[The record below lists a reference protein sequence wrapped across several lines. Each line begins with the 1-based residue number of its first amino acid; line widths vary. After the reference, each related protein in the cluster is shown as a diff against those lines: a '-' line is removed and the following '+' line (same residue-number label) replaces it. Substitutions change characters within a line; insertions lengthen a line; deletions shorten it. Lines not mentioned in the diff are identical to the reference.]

1 MPIKLHILLKWKCLT
16 HYCICILLNDWKLK
30 LSSAALTSPIEYQR
44 NHVGSGVPGGLPSSS
59 SSTGGLPG
67 GSSSIGSSSM
77 GVGGGGGS
85 GGPGNSSSSSLCGP
99 RSRPSRIPQ
108 PSSRLPQ
115 PVHHHH
121 PPGPDGPDRSAGMW
135 PPCHPQ
141 SHPSNSYSDRAT
153 NGEPLGS
160 EFPKMKRLELHGNN
174 SNNSNKSSGS
184 YEDTQKHPAAG
195 IPQMAVAPLNLT
207 LKSPRVGTV
216 SPLISPQS
224 PAGGKEAFIPSSQAH
239 KGNLFWAVVPPMP
252 SSVPSRPSSLS
263 YPSDSVGGGDSLGRG
278 GHCTPSHHRQSTH
291 NKDIDRMSTCSSTS
305 EQSIQS
311 IQSNGVRCQVGPGL
325 QWDLTPLTCH

>member
-1 MPIKLHILLKWKCLT
+1 M
-16 HYCICILLNDWKLK
+16 
-30 LSSAALTSPIEYQR
+30 SSTALTSPIEYQR
-44 NHVGSGVPGGLPSSS
+44 NHVGSGGPPGLPSG

-67 GSSSIGSSSM
+67 GSSSTGSSSM

-135 PPCHPQ
+135 STCHQSLPP
-141 SHPSNSYSDRAT
+141 NSYSESAT
-153 NGEPLGS
+153 NGELLGS
-160 EFPKMKRLELHGNN
+160 DVSKMKRLELHG
-174 SNNSNKSSGS
+174 STSNKSSES
-184 YEDTQKHPAAG
+184 HEDTQKHTAAG

-207 LKSPRVGTV
+207 LKSPRVRTV

-224 PAGGKEAFIPSSQAH
+224 PAGGKEAFIPPSPAH
-239 KGNLFWAVVPPMP
+239 KSNLFWAVVPPMP
-252 SSVPSRPSSLS
+252 SSVPSRPNSLS

-278 GHCTPSHHRQSTH
+278 GHSTPSHHRHCTH
-291 NKDIDRMSTCSSTS
+291 SKDIDRMSTCSSTS

-311 IQSNGVRCQVGPGL
+311 TQSNGVRCQVGPRLQQGL
-325 QWDLTPLTCH
+325 RPITCH

>member
-1 MPIKLHILLKWKCLT
+1 MG
-16 HYCICILLNDWKLK
+16 
-30 LSSAALTSPIEYQR
+30 SAGPA
-44 NHVGSGVPGGLPSSS
+44 GLPSGSS
-59 SSTGGLPG
+59 SGGLPG
-67 GSSSIGSSSM
+67 GSSSTGCSSM
-77 GVGGGGGS
+77 GIGGGGGS
-85 GGPGNSSSSSLCGP
+85 GGPGNSSSSTLCGP

-135 PPCHPQ
+135 SPCHQ
-141 SHPSNSYSDRAT
+141 SFPSNAYSESAK
-153 NGEPLGS
+153 NGELLGS
-160 EFPKMKRLELHGNN
+160 DVPKMKRLELHGSN
-174 SNNSNKSSGS
+174 SNNSNKTSDS
-184 YEDTQKHPAAG
+184 YEDTLKHPAAG

-224 PAGGKEAFIPSSQAH
+224 PVGGKEAFIPPSPAH

-263 YPSDSVGGGDSLGRG
+263 YPSDSVGGGDSSGRG
-278 GHCTPSHHRQSTH
+278 AHSTPSHHRHSAQS
-291 NKDIDRMSTCSSTS
+291 KDIDRMSTCSSTS

-311 IQSNGVRCQVGPGL
+311 TQSNGVRCQVGLRLQQGL
-325 QWDLTPLTCH
+325 RPLTRH